1 MRPISRRTVI
11 RVLRFRHDFFITST
25 LSTVTIPL
33 HCTCPRCC
41 TPCCTFLAFA
51 TALRDKLL
59 NRRWSMPWFSI
70 DRLRSVSLQK
80 RMSGLGGVCNI
91 YHCVSRFDHNRCLE
105 SRTSRKERGS
115 ALPYGPGLPNAPLAF
130 HFLALGLLK
139 FLSTCLAA

>member
-25 LSTVTIPL
+25 LSTVTITL

-59 NRRWSMPWFSI
+59 NRRWSMPWFSHRQVAQ
-70 DRLRSVSLQK
+70 RLTAKKNVGTR
-80 RMSGLGGVCNI
+80 
-91 YHCVSRFDHNRCLE
+91 RCLQNLSPSVFYDKLCPE
-105 SRTSRKERGS
+105 NRASRKDT
-115 ALPYGPGLPNAPLAF
+115 GL
-130 HFLALGLLK
+130 
-139 FLSTCLAA
+139 